1 MVKKPSFMFVSP
13 SAILSWR
20 IDAAAARDG
29 IPLQCLRP
37 ASAAHTKKSIRLT
50 DTDLLLLSGLI
61 FVVAMLYSSVGH
73 GGASGYIA
81 SMALFGIAPA
91 VMRPTA
97 LVLNVLVASMGTYRL
112 HRAGLVNWRAML
124 RLSAASVPMAFIG
137 GMIVLPGDWYRTLVG
152 LVLAAAAI
160 RLFLDPR
167 EARSLQPAIT
177 PPWIAAL
184 VTGGG
189 IGLLSGLTGV
199 GGGIFLSPFL
209 VLFGWAGARQTS
221 GITAPFILVNSLAG
235 LAGNIVAVRALPPE
249 LTYFAAAALLGA
261 LIGTQ
266 LAIRWLSPRILLQL
280 LAAVLIVAAAK
291 FVLT

>member
-1 MVKKPSFMFVSP
+1 MS
-13 SAILSWR
+13 
-20 IDAAAARDG
+20 
-29 IPLQCLRP
+29 
-37 ASAAHTKKSIRLT
+37 

-61 FVVAMLYSSVGH
+61 FLVAVLYSSVGH

-81 SMALFGIAPA
+81 SMALFEIAPA

-112 HRAGLVNWRAML
+112 HRAGLVNWRALM
-124 RLSAASVPMAFIG
+124 RLSAASIPMAFIG
-137 GMIVLPGDWYRTLVG
+137 GTIQLPGGWYRTLVG

-167 EARSLQPAIT
+167 EARPLQPAVT
-177 PPWIAAL
+177 PPWVPAL
-184 VTGGG
+184 ITGGG
-189 IGLLSGLTGV
+189 IGVLSGLTGV

-235 LAGNIVAVRALPPE
+235 LAGNIAAVRSLPVE
-249 LTYFAAAALLGA
+249 LPYFALAALAGA

-266 LAIRWLSPRILLQL
+266 FAIRWLSPRVLLQV
-280 LAAVLIVAAAK
+280 LAVVLIIAAAK
-291 FVLT
+291 FLIT

>member
-1 MVKKPSFMFVSP
+1 
-13 SAILSWR
+13 LSD
-20 IDAAAARDG
+20 I
-29 IPLQCLRP
+29 
-37 ASAAHTKKSIRLT
+37 
-50 DTDLLLLSGLI
+50 DLLLLSGLI
-61 FVVAMLYSSVGH
+61 FGVALLYSSVGH

-81 SMALFGIAPA
+81 SMALFEIVPG

-112 HRAGLVNWRAML
+112 HHAGLVNWRALM
-124 RLSAASVPMAFIG
+124 RLSAASIPMAFVG
-137 GMIVLPGDWYRTLVG
+137 GTIQLPGGWYRTLVG

-167 EARSLQPAIT
+167 EARAMQPAIT
-177 PPWIAAL
+177 PPWIPAL
-184 VTGGG
+184 FTGGG

-221 GITAPFILVNSLAG
+221 GITAPFILVNSVAG
-235 LAGNIVAVRALPPE
+235 LAGNIVAVRSLPAE
-249 LTYFAAAALLGA
+249 LPYFALAALAGA

-266 LAIRWLSPRILLQL
+266 LAIRWLSPKVLLQV
-280 LAAVLIVAAAK
+280 LAVVLVVAAAK
-291 FVLT
+291 FMFS

>member
-1 MVKKPSFMFVSP
+1 
-13 SAILSWR
+13 LS
-20 IDAAAARDG
+20 
-29 IPLQCLRP
+29 
-37 ASAAHTKKSIRLT
+37 

-61 FVVAMLYSSVGH
+61 FLVAVLYSSVGH

-81 SMALFGIAPA
+81 SMALFEIAPG

-112 HRAGLVNWRAML
+112 HRAGLVNWRAL
-124 RLSAASVPMAFIG
+124 IRLSAASIPAAFIG
-137 GMIVLPGDWYRTLVG
+137 GTVQLPGDWYRTLVG

-167 EARSLQPAIT
+167 EARPMQPSIT
-177 PPWIAAL
+177 PPWAPAL

-235 LAGNIVAVRALPPE
+235 LAGNIVAVRSLPAE
-249 LTYFAAAALLGA
+249 LSYFALAALAGA

-266 LAIRWLSPRILLQL
+266 LAIRWLSPRVLLQV
-280 LAAVLIVAAAK
+280 LAAVLLVAAAK
-291 FVLT
+291 FMFA